1 MILQEQA
8 FRVQNNK
15 IFLSRLGWPA
25 SVAFFPA
32 ALGPGSGVAAHIG
45 SPPLLSGS
53 ELPRGLEPGCVAGGA
68 VNSTLPRL
76 APQETYLATATAQVK
91 SSCYSPNFI
100 EQTAHCDRKPRAA
113 WVHLR
118 LLLHRR
124 SAAGWA
130 ECMIYSALVSF
141 F

>member
-1 MILQEQA
+1 MNCQV
-8 FRVQNNK
+8 R
-15 IFLSRLGWPA
+15 
-25 SVAFFPA
+25 
-32 ALGPGSGVAAHIG
+32 
-45 SPPLLSGS
+45 GS
-53 ELPRGLEPGCVAGGA
+53 ELELGLYMPTRSPCQPRGGEGPAC
-68 VNSTLPRL
+68 R
-76 APQETYLATATAQVK
+76 QVK

-100 EQTAHCDRKPRAA
+100 EQTAHCDHKPRAA
-113 WVHLR
+113 WVYVR

>member
-1 MILQEQA
+1 MGFNLSCLLDAWFI
-8 FRVQNNK
+8 
-15 IFLSRLGWPA
+15 SRL
-25 SVAFFPA
+25 
-32 ALGPGSGVAAHIG
+32 
-45 SPPLLSGS
+45 SP
-53 ELPRGLEPGCVAGGA
+53 RA
-68 VNSTLPRL
+68 VFAMPIFS
-76 APQETYLATATAQVK
+76 AQVK

-100 EQTAHCDRKPRAA
+100 EQTAHCDHKPRAA
-113 WVHLR
+113 WVYVR

>member
-1 MILQEQA
+1 MNTDEPNGVSFL
-8 FRVQNNK
+8 
-15 IFLSRLGWPA
+15 IFLLVDLG
-25 SVAFFPA
+25 
-32 ALGPGSGVAAHIG
+32 
-45 SPPLLSGS
+45 
-53 ELPRGLEPGCVAGGA
+53 
-68 VNSTLPRL
+68 
-76 APQETYLATATAQVK
+76 QVK

-100 EQTAHCDRKPRAA
+100 EQTAHCDHKPQAA
-113 WVHLR
+113 WVYVR